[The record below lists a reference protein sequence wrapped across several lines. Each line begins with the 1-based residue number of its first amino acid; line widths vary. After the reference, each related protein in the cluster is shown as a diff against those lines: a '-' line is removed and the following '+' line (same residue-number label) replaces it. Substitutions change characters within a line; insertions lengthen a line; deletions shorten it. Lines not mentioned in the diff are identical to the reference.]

1 VNAAG
6 FPPENFVRSD
16 RFRMPLA
23 RAAEFLRA
31 VPDAS
36 RNVARGMQHNV
47 YQFGAQIVLLP
58 AITGID
64 PNVLP
69 PEALLRHSRGVS
81 EASTKVSAGS
91 RGRRGVKAN
100 SEAADPRGSRSQLRN
115 MGKHGL
121 VAGSPT

>member
-64 PNVLP
+64 RNVLP
-69 PEALLRHSRGVS
+69 PEALLRRRTTIVI
-81 EASTKVSAGS
+81 AAACRRRSAP
-91 RGRRGVKAN
+91 A
-100 SEAADPRGSRSQLRN
+100 RS
-115 MGKHGL
+115 
-121 VAGSPT
+121 AC